1 MGKLTG
7 LKYISI
13 IACISALTLQLVG
26 CGGAARKQRYSIF
39 QDGPPAIDVDVSKI
53 PDPVP
58 KAEPFSRY
66 GNPSS
71 YSALGRKYYVMKSYL
86 GYSEKGI
93 ASWYGM
99 KFHNHRTSSGE
110 PYNIAAMT
118 AAHKT
123 LPIPCYVLVT
133 NLKTG
138 KRVTVKVNDRGPFH
152 ENRIIDLSY
161 VAAKKL
167 GVFPAG
173 TALVQVTAIDP
184 RNLDAAMASVPA
196 KPSNPILF
204 MQIGAFAQR
213 DNAVRLVAAIKP
225 YTQAPI
231 QLKEGVLNGNPIYR
245 VHIGPIKNVDS
256 SDELHHQLL
265 VHQLGQPM
273 TVIE

>member
-1 MGKLTG
+1 MPRVAC
-7 LKYISI
+7 LKFIAIVISL
-13 IACISALTLQLVG
+13 SAFSLQLVG
-26 CGGAARKQRYSIF
+26 CGGTARKNRYAIA
-39 QDGPPAIDVDVSKI
+39 QDRAPMFDVDVAKI
-53 PDPVP
+53 PDPIP
-58 KAEPFSRY
+58 KVEPLSKY

-71 YSALGRKYYVMKSYL
+71 YSVLGRKYYVMKSHL

-123 LPIPCYVLVT
+123 LPIPCYALVT
-133 NLKTG
+133 NLKNG
-138 KRVTVKVNDRGPFH
+138 KHVTVKVNDRGPFH

-184 RNLDAAMASVPA
+184 RNPDAALASAPS
-196 KPSNPILF
+196 KSSNPTLF

-231 QLKEGVLNGNPIYR
+231 QIKEGAFNGDPIYR
-245 VHIGPIKNVDS
+245 VHIGPLENVDS
-256 SDELHHQLL
+256 SDALHHQLL
-265 VHQLGQPM
+265 VHNLGQPM